1 MRAVLFWVSLF
12 EELRVYFEV
21 MKIFLTFLLF
31 VSAVCAQDA
40 PGVNDVH
47 IVAVGEAE
55 LEKDKITFL
64 ANWPE
69 KGIKVSDK
77 ALIDEF
83 QTVLFSDFG
92 YYRKRFEVVEQKARR
107 SDFDPSQLDAWSEK
121 TRYLGHVHYENRTY
135 KASLYDT
142 GAKTL
147 LAEFSGNFNRQNLR
161 QTAHQ
166 LSDRIYTRIT
176 GVKSMFLS
184 QIVFVSDRHGT
195 RKNPVKELYIMDFDG
210 KRPRRLT
217 QHWGTVISPAFDLAN
232 QRVLYSLIEGGKKK
246 KKNINL
252 RILDLK
258 TKKSRLLS
266 QRAGINSGAVFMPD
280 GEHILL
286 TLSHQG
292 NAEIYQMHF
301 KTLQLRRITRHY
313 SPDVDPSI
321 NAKGDK
327 MTFLSGRSG
336 MPMIYTLDPV
346 ALEKSVKRISFVG
359 KFNATP
365 RFSPDGGQIAFSSW
379 LDNRFDIFRINADG
393 SGLYRLTKDFG
404 SNEDPSYSPDGQ
416 FIVFSSKRVLSRYM
430 AIQSLY
436 IMTSEGEIIGTE
448 LTKSLGNCT
457 TPRWSKSL

>member
-1 MRAVLFWVSLF
+1 MKLFLVL
-12 EELRVYFEV
+12 
-21 MKIFLTFLLF
+21 IFLTKM
-31 VSAVCAQDA
+31 VCAQDA
-40 PGVNDVH
+40 SDVH

-77 ALIDEF
+77 ARIDEF
-83 QTVLFSDFG
+83 QAVLFSDFA
-92 YYRKRFEVVEQKARR
+92 YYLKRFEVVEQKNRR

-121 TRYLGHVHYENRTY
+121 ARYIGHVHYEGQSYRA
-135 KASLYDT
+135 KLYDT
-142 GAKTL
+142 SVKTL
-147 LAEFSGNFNRQNLR
+147 LAEFSGNFNTQNLR

-166 LSDRIYTRIT
+166 LSDNIYTQIT
-176 GVKSMFLS
+176 GKKSMFLS
-184 QIVFVSDRHGT
+184 KIVFVSDRHGT
-195 RKNPVKELYIMDFDG
+195 RKNPVKELYIADFDG
-210 KRPRRLT
+210 KNPRRLT
-217 QHWGTVISPAFDLAN
+217 HHRGMVISPAFDLEN
-232 QRVLYSLIEGGKKK
+232 QRVLYSLIESGKK

-252 RILDLK
+252 RILDLR

-301 KTLQLRRITRHY
+301 KTLQLRRITKHY

-321 NAKGDK
+321 NARGDK

-336 MPMIYTLDPV
+336 MPMIYTLDPLG
-346 ALEKSVKRISFVG
+346 LEKSVKRISFVG

-365 RFSPDGGQIAFSSW
+365 RFSPDGKQIAFSSW

-416 FIVFSSKRVLSRYM
+416 FIIFSSKRVLSRYM
-430 AIQSLY
+430 AVQSLY
-436 IMTSEGEIIGTE
+436 IMTSEGEIIGAE

-457 TPRWSKSL
+457 TPRWSKSLK

>member
-1 MRAVLFWVSLF
+1 MKLFLA
-12 EELRVYFEV
+12 
-21 MKIFLTFLLF
+21 LLF
-31 VSAVCAQDA
+31 FAKIVCAQ
-40 PGVNDVH
+40 DVH

-64 ANWPE
+64 SDWPE

-77 ALIDEF
+77 ARIDEF
-83 QTVLFSDFG
+83 QAVLFSDFD
-92 YYRKRFEVVEQKARR
+92 YYRKRFEVVKQKSRR
-107 SDFDPSQLDAWSEK
+107 SDFNPSQLDAWKEQ

-142 GAKTL
+142 QTKDL
-147 LAEFSGNFNRQNLR
+147 LAEFSGNFNSQNLR
-161 QTAHQ
+161 QMAHQ
-166 LSDRIYTRIT
+166 LSDSIYAQIT
-176 GVKSMFLS
+176 GKKSMFLS

-195 RKNPVKELYIMDFDG
+195 RKNPVKELYIADFDG

-232 QRVLYSLIEGGKKK
+232 QRVLYSLIEGGRK

-286 TLSHQG
+286 TLSHEG

-301 KTLQLRRITRHY
+301 KTLKLRRITKRY

-321 NAKGDK
+321 NAQGDK

-336 MPMIYTLDPV
+336 MPMIYTLDPKG
-346 ALEKSVKRISFVG
+346 LEKDVKRISFVG

-365 RFSPDGGQIAFSSW
+365 RFSPDGKQIAFSSW

-404 SNEDPSYSPDGQ
+404 SNEDPSYSPDGE
-416 FIVFSSKRVLSRYM
+416 FIVFSSKKVLSRYM
-430 AIQSLY
+430 ARQNLY

-448 LTKSLGNCT
+448 LTPSLGNCT
-457 TPRWSKSL
+457 TPRWSKSLK